1 MYYPKLAWN
10 RSPAK
15 ERNRNR
21 SCLGWW
27 PISFLVFLIPLRDR
41 DLQSKAQACCCPG
54 TCVQGQQE
62 PQVRAESMREPSGRE
77 LKHTV
82 CFFAFQS
89 LILFPVFVILKLK
102 TFGWCARQ
110 QKQQTLQVATTPPL
124 MPCQGKAIKIPA
136 TLENHARVWA
146 RHQLHLSHYT
156 WWVFGL
162 FQSLRKINLNKT
174 PRNKEELL

>member
-21 SCLGWW
+21 SSLGWW

-62 PQVRAESMREPSGRE
+62 PQVRAESVREPSGRE

-110 QKQQTLQVATTPPL
+110 QKQQTLRVTSTTPP
-124 MPCQGKAIKIPA
+124 MPCQGKAIKIPT
-136 TLENHARVWA
+136 TLENHARVCA

-156 WWVFGL
+156 WWAFGL
-162 FQSLRKINLNKT
+162 FQSLRKINLKKK
-174 PRNKEELL
+174 P